1 MIDDRI
7 FLFHLGGD
15 YMIPVRPNEVSICPT
30 GTDFTLQ
37 WHVEIKF
44 SPGKAGQFSNLY
56 LFRFACIFFEF
67 SFVKM
72 SVYEI

>member
-44 SPGKAGQFSNLY
+44 SPGKAG
-56 LFRFACIFFEF
+56 
-67 SFVKM
+67 
-72 SVYEI
+72 